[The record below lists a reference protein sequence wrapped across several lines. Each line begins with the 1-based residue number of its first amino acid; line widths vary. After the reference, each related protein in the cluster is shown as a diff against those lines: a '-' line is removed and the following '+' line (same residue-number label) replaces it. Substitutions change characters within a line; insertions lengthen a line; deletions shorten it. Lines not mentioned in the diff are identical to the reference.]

1 MKWALINEEGGWLE
15 NIVVWDGDV
24 SKWQPP
30 AGMRAARIEEI
41 NLSELPQK
49 PAQTNDEADAVPF
62 LAPPVPENL

>member
-1 MKWALINEEGGWLE
+1 MKWAIINKEGGWLE
-15 NIVVWDGDV
+15 NLVVWDGDL

-30 AGMRAARIEEI
+30 TGTRAVRIEEI

-49 PAQTNDEADAVPF
+49 PSQTNDEADAVQF